1 MSKMDI
7 MPWIPANMNLYMVG
21 LVTVQ
26 VLGHISKKE
35 KYEWKWQQILKNC
48 ILLDPSRLIPGP
60 LIENVTNFVKSR
72 YEVIFFH
79 KFNF

>member
-35 KYEWKWQQILKNC
+35 KYE
-48 ILLDPSRLIPGP
+48 
-60 LIENVTNFVKSR
+60 
-72 YEVIFFH
+72 
-79 KFNF
+79 

>member
-7 MPWIPANMNLYMVG
+7 VPWIPANMNLYTVG

-26 VLGHISKKE
+26 VWGHISKKE
-35 KYEWKWQQILKNC
+35 KYELKWQQILKNC
-48 ILLDPSRLIPGP
+48 ILLDPSCLIPGP

-72 YEVIFFH
+72 YEMIFSY